1 MSYTYYICWYIADED
16 KDTIRGNVTGV
27 LKMKYI
33 LDQMQVCGI
42 SPYVVSLAQ
51 QVKRGFF
58 RPKRKNVFG
67 GGVPLMYLAGFN
79 GLGRLGRIINN
90 IIKLVELFFFLVFS
104 VKKSDKIILYHNYP
118 QTRFVAFIKRLISA
132 EVIIE
137 AEELYGYSPAADRP
151 WVEKEIKAVKRMD
164 AFICVNEAMPRML
177 GLPEGKYVVNYG
189 AGVIPART
197 VERIND
203 GKIHV
208 VYAGTIEAY
217 KQGASTAVEAA
228 RYLAGNYVM
237 HIIGFGGA
245 KQIQLLKQKIDEVNK
260 SLHRQAVVFDGCL
273 TGKELDDYL
282 FRCHIG
288 LSSNV
293 MRPNFANNSFPS
305 KVITYMCHDL
315 SVVLGYAEAFYDVPM
330 SEGWTFYHEFT
341 PNKIA
346 EAIMSAQV
354 VPEGYYHGRIHD
366 MNKALQQFFK
376 KQVLE
381 SSQR

>member
-1 MSYTYYICWYIADED
+1 
-16 KDTIRGNVTGV
+16 
-27 LKMKYI
+27 
-33 LDQMQVCGI
+33 
-42 SPYVVSLAQ
+42 
-51 QVKRGFF
+51 
-58 RPKRKNVFG
+58 
-67 GGVPLMYLAGFN
+67 
-79 GLGRLGRIINN
+79 
-90 IIKLVELFFFLVFS
+90 
-104 VKKSDKIILYHNYP
+104 
-118 QTRFVAFIKRLISA
+118 
-132 EVIIE
+132 
-137 AEELYGYSPAADRP
+137 
-151 WVEKEIKAVKRMD
+151 
-164 AFICVNEAMPRML
+164 MPRML

-197 VERIND
+197 VERRND

-217 KQGASTAVEAA
+217 KLGASTAVEAA
-228 RYLAGNYVM
+228 RYLADNYVM

-245 KQIQLLKQKIDEVNK
+245 KQIQLLKQKINEVNK
-260 SLHRQAVVFDGCL
+260 TLHRQAVVFDGCL
-273 TGKELDDYL
+273 SGKELDDYL
-282 FRCHIG
+282 FGCHIG

-315 SVVLGYAEAFYDVPM
+315 SVVLGYADAFYDVPM

-341 PNKIA
+341 PMKIA

>member
-33 LDQMQVCGI
+33 LDQMQASGI

-228 RYLAGNYVM
+228 RYLADNYVM

-260 SLHRQAVVFDGCL
+260 TLHRQAVVFDGCL
-273 TGKELDDYL
+273 SGKELDDYL
-282 FRCHIG
+282 FGCHIG

-354 VPEGYYHGRIHD
+354 VPEGYYHDRIHD
-366 MNKALQQFFK
+366 MNKALQQFLK
-376 KQVLE
+376 KQVLYTHD
-381 SSQR
+381 R